1 MTSGQLF
8 LAVVSSVR
16 WHSEGS
22 IILLSLKEKCMVR
35 TRSPQWLLAATSLAY
50 LLIAIEII
58 IMISPF
64 ALYFYGVYGPILNF
78 FASFQLTRWTTEFF
92 LPHMVFLDDPLIL
105 FISYLQVLL
114 VIGLILFL
122 SAAIPLYWGRF
133 TKKGVVHIS
142 FYSKIRHPQYLFLAI
157 SGFGLMLYW
166 PRFIIVFM
174 YVTML
179 FVYYFLARNEE
190 WRMQIEQPAVYESY
204 MAQTPM
210 FLPGE
215 PGGKIYRLLFG
226 WITPRGLG
234 LVTLYLVTL
243 AGAMLL
249 ALGIR
254 MYTINHIY
262 PVYEEGLALVSVF
275 PRPPEEIKELYR
287 KAHIV
292 KEVDS
297 LIATQKGANL
307 VYVMPGD
314 FFLNALVTDEDRRF
328 SDNMIERFPEILEWH
343 QHKFKGGLGKFFRIF
358 YNFVSTL
365 GSVPTNYDVERLVF
379 VKVTDAQNR
388 LVPPQEVLTMGLKR
402 VPVLLIDLDATTYKV
417 ISVIRTSEKNKWGK
431 MPMPTF

>member
-1 MTSGQLF
+1 
-8 LAVVSSVR
+8 
-16 WHSEGS
+16 
-22 IILLSLKEKCMVR
+22 MVR
-35 TRSPQWLLAATSLAY
+35 TKSPQWLLATTGIAY

-78 FASFQLTRWTTEFF
+78 LTSFPLTRWTTEFF

-105 FISYLQVLL
+105 CISYLQVFL
-114 VIGLILFL
+114 VIGLVLFL

-133 TKKGVVHIS
+133 TKKGVVQIS
-142 FYSKIRHPQYLFLAI
+142 FYSKIRHPQYLFLAM

-179 FVYYFLARNEE
+179 FVYYLLARNEE
-190 WRMQIEQPAVYESY
+190 WRMQIEHPAAYETY
-204 MAQTPM
+204 MAKTPM

-215 PGGKIYRLLFG
+215 PGGKIYRLFFG
-226 WITPRGLG
+226 WISPRWLG
-234 LVTLYLVTL
+234 LLAVYLVSL
-243 AGAMLL
+243 GGSMLL
-249 ALGIR
+249 SMGIR
-254 MYTINHIY
+254 MYTVNHIY
-262 PVYEEGLALVSVF
+262 PVYQDGLALVSVF
-275 PRPPEEIKELYR
+275 KRPPEEIEDLYR
-287 KAHIV
+287 QARTS
-292 KEVDS
+292 KEVEDLLVDS
-297 LIATQKGANL
+297 QPGANL

-328 SDNMIERFPEILEWH
+328 SDDMIERFPEILEWH
-343 QHKFKGGLGKFFRIF
+343 QHKFKGGLGRFFRIF

-379 VKVTDAQNR
+379 VSVTDDQDQ
-388 LVPPQEVLTMGLKR
+388 LVPSQEVFAMGLQR
-402 VPVLLIDLDATTYKV
+402 EPVLLIDLDAKTHEV
-417 ISVIRTSEKNKWGK
+417 IAVSQTSENHKWGK

>member
-1 MTSGQLF
+1 
-8 LAVVSSVR
+8 
-16 WHSEGS
+16 
-22 IILLSLKEKCMVR
+22 MVR
-35 TRSPQWLLAATSLAY
+35 TRSPQWLLAATAIAY

-78 FASFQLTRWTTEFF
+78 LASFPLTRWTTEFF

-105 FISYLQVLL
+105 FISYLQVFL
-114 VIGLILFL
+114 VIGLVLFL

-133 TKKGVVHIS
+133 TGKGVVQIS
-142 FYSKIRHPQYLFLAI
+142 FYSKIRHPQYLFLAM

-179 FVYYFLARNEE
+179 FVYYLLARNEE
-190 WRMQIEQPAVYESY
+190 WRMQIEQPAAYETY
-204 MAQTPM
+204 MAHTPM

-215 PGGKIYRLLFG
+215 PGAKIYRLFFG
-226 WITPRGLG
+226 WITPRWLS
-234 LVTLYLVTL
+234 LSTVYLVTL
-243 AGAMLL
+243 GGAMLL
-249 ALGIR
+249 AMGIR
-254 MYTINHIY
+254 MYTVNHIY
-262 PVYEEGLALVSVF
+262 PVYQDGLALVSVF
-275 PRPPEEIKELYR
+275 PRPVEEIRYR
-287 KAHIV
+287 KAH
-292 KEVDS
+292 KSREVDS
-297 LIATQKGANL
+297 LVASRPGANL

-328 SDNMIERFPEILEWH
+328 SDDMLERFPEIIEWH
-343 QHKFKGGLGKFFRIF
+343 QHKFSGGLGRFFKIF

-379 VKVTDAQNR
+379 VRVTDAQGR
-388 LVPPQEVLTMGLKR
+388 LVLPQEVFAMGLQR
-402 VPVLLIDLDATTYKV
+402 VPVLLIDLDAKTHEV
-417 ISVIRTSEKNKWGK
+417 IAMSRTSENHKWGK

>member
-1 MTSGQLF
+1 
-8 LAVVSSVR
+8 
-16 WHSEGS
+16 
-22 IILLSLKEKCMVR
+22 MVR

-64 ALYFYGVYGPILNF
+64 ALYFYAVYGPILNF
-78 FASFQLTRWTTEFF
+78 LASFQLTRWTTEFF

-174 YVTML
+174 YITML

-190 WRMQIEQPAVYESY
+190 WRMQIEQPAAYESY

-215 PGGKIYRLLFG
+215 PGGKIYSLLFG
-226 WITPRGLG
+226 WITPRWLG

-249 ALGIR
+249 AMGIR

-262 PVYEEGLALVSVF
+262 PVYEKGLALVSVF
-275 PRPPEEIKELYR
+275 PRPPEEIRELYR
-287 KAHIV
+287 KARIV

-297 LIATQKGANL
+297 LVVTQKGANL

-343 QHKFKGGLGKFFRIF
+343 QHKFKGGLRKFFRIF

-379 VKVTDAQNR
+379 VKVTDSQNR
-388 LVPPQEVLTMGLKR
+388 LVPPQEVFAMGLQR
-402 VPVLLIDLDATTYKV
+402 VPVLLIDLDATTHKV
-417 ISVIRTSEKNKWGK
+417 ISVIRTSERNKWGK

>member
-1 MTSGQLF
+1 
-8 LAVVSSVR
+8 
-16 WHSEGS
+16 
-22 IILLSLKEKCMVR
+22 MVH
-35 TRSPQWLLAATSLAY
+35 TKSPQWLLATTGIAY

-78 FASFQLTRWTTEFF
+78 LTSFPLTRWTTEFF

-105 FISYLQVLL
+105 FISYLQVFL
-114 VIGLILFL
+114 VVGLVLFL

-133 TKKGVVHIS
+133 TKKGVVQIS
-142 FYSKIRHPQYLFLAI
+142 FYSKIRHPQYLFLAM

-179 FVYYFLARNEE
+179 FVYYLLARNEE
-190 WRMQIEQPAVYESY
+190 WRMQIEHPAAYETY
-204 MAQTPM
+204 MAKTPM

-226 WITPRGLG
+226 WITPRWLG
-234 LVTLYLVTL
+234 LLAVYLVTL
-243 AGAMLL
+243 GGAMLL
-249 ALGIR
+249 AMGIR
-254 MYTINHIY
+254 VYTVNHID
-262 PVYEEGLALVSVF
+262 PVYQDGLALVSVF
-275 PRPPEEIKELYR
+275 PRPAEEIRALYR
-287 KAHIV
+287 KAQNSR
-292 KEVDS
+292 EVDLLVAS
-297 LIATQKGANL
+297 ESGANL

-314 FFLNALVTDEDRRF
+314 FFLNALVTDEARRF
-328 SDNMIERFPEILEWH
+328 SDDMIERFPEIIEWH
-343 QHKFKGGLGKFFRIF
+343 QHKFSGGLGRFFRIF

-379 VKVTDAQNR
+379 MRVTDAQGH
-388 LVPPQEVLTMGLKR
+388 LVPPQEVFVMGLQR
-402 VPVLLIDLDATTYKV
+402 VPVLLIDLDAKTHEV
-417 ISVIRTSEKNKWGK
+417 IAMSRTSGNHKWGK